1 MLRLCFDPKKVHGIR
16 HLLPKG
22 KVNRV
27 RGLQE
32 LEHCMPVSTMKE
44 AVYTYGHAQHNEES
58 GFHNPYTQRGCND
71 KIAASQGAPG
81 KGAVISGKDK
91 AAPGD
96 DKVPPSPES
105 PAKGKASYC
114 IS

>member
-22 KVNRV
+22 KVNPV
-27 RGLQE
+27 RGLAE
-32 LEHCMPVSTMKE
+32 LEYCMPDSTMKK
-44 AVYTYGHAQHNEES
+44 AIYTYGHALHNKES
-58 GFHNPYTQRGCND
+58 RFHNLFTQRGCDD
-71 KIAASQGAPG
+71 KDAASQGTPG
-81 KGAVISGKDK
+81 KDAVISGKHK

-105 PAKGKASYC
+105 PAKGKASYY
-114 IS
+114 I